1 MKIGIPL
8 SHNAYTPEAYA
19 YEKYLK
25 NLGHQV
31 QLDYELDP
39 NNDINI
45 YFMGMRP
52 LWKKYIGKAVE
63 IHEYQSLSTPPYA
76 KIKNFSKKII
86 NRKPRGR
93 IFLNEIVAQQFS
105 FDDAI
110 PCIYRDMGIDEAF
123 FQFPKDNPEFDIVY
137 SGSISG
143 RIGLIETLV
152 HLSHQYKILV
162 IGSIEG
168 EVKELLLKYNIT
180 LTGRVQRSEL
190 PSLYANARYG
200 LNYTPDVYPFN
211 IQTSTKTLEYLASG
225 LRVISNRYKWSQ
237 YIEKKMDINF
247 IWIDELMGSKKI
259 LYSENILIN
268 KLDVEEYS
276 WTNILKKSNFDK
288 FLLRFK

>member
-168 EVKELLLKYNIT
+168 EVKGLLLKYNIT

-288 FLLRFK
+288 FLLSFK